1 VDGEATS
8 HVTEMTHRASNIRG
22 AGARQSIETRHG
34 TAHVD
39 SWKEV
44 NRMFDFMRTYLQ
56 AVRDREEGQALVEY
70 ALILFLVSIAAVVI
84 LGTVGGQIS
93 DVLQQVSSNL

>member
-1 VDGEATS
+1 
-8 HVTEMTHRASNIRG
+8 
-22 AGARQSIETRHG
+22 
-34 TAHVD
+34 
-39 SWKEV
+39 
-44 NRMFDFMRTYLQ
+44 MFDFMRTYLQ